1 MFSSTIA
8 LFYSDL
14 HNLITRIRM
23 PDQIIN
29 GYPVYKKENVEKS
42 YLKGTENEFEALIT
56 QKLKFSGS
64 FT

>member
-1 MFSSTIA
+1 MFSST
-8 LFYSDL
+8 
-14 HNLITRIRM
+14 
-23 PDQIIN
+23 IIN